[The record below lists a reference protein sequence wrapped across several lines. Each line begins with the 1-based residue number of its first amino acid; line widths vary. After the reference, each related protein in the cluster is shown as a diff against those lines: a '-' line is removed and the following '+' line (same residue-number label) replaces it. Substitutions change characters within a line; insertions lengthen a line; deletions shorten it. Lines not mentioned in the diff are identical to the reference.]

1 MFYDV
6 TKYGIVGDGITNNT
20 EKINAL
26 TKSMTNGGTLYF
38 PSGEYVT
45 GTIRLYS
52 NITMHLD
59 SGAKI
64 LGSNDIKDFPKIS
77 NEDAPGY
84 TRGGYEALISAFN
97 AENITVSGNGI
108 IDARGEFWWK
118 NEKSDLIRPRT
129 ISFFLSKNIKI
140 KDVTIMNSPC
150 WTVHPVCCSNVLID
164 GVSIKNP
171 YDSPNTDGINP
182 ESCSGVRIS
191 NCFVDVGDDCV
202 TIKSGTEDD
211 DLQKQYPCENIVISN
226 CVMAHGHGGVV
237 IGSEMS
243 GGVKNLSVSNCVFQ
257 NTDRGIRVKTRRNRG
272 GYIKGMI
279 LSNIIMENVISAIVF
294 NEFYDCGI
302 IHNPEETLSAEN
314 QEINEL
320 TPIITDINING
331 IIARGVKGAG
341 IYMYGIPELPISN
354 IIMNDINID
363 VPGTEGG
370 TYILCAPRRDI
381 SMGEGIFLE
390 NTENIFMNNIN
401 INSKGEKYVIKD
413 CKNIVINGKKES

>member
-6 TKYGIVGDGITNNT
+6 TKYGVVGDGQTNNT
-20 EKINAL
+20 EKINNL
-26 TKSMTNGGTLYF
+26 TKSMTKGGTLYF

-52 NITMHLD
+52 NITIHLD

-77 NEDAPGY
+77 TDDAPGY

-118 NEKSDLIRPRT
+118 NVKSDLVRPRT
-129 ISFFLSKNIKI
+129 ISFFLCKNIKI

-150 WTVHPVCCSNVLID
+150 WTVHPVCCSNVLVD
-164 GVSIKNP
+164 GISIKNP

-211 DLQKQYPCENIVISN
+211 ILQKQYPCENIVISN

-302 IHNPEETLSAEN
+302 IHNPEETLSAEK

-341 IYMYGIPELPISN
+341 IYMYGLPELPISN

-413 CKNIVINGKKES
+413 SNNIIINGKKES

>member
-140 KDVTIMNSPC
+140 KA
-150 WTVHPVCCSNVLID
+150 
-164 GVSIKNP
+164 
-171 YDSPNTDGINP
+171 
-182 ESCSGVRIS
+182 
-191 NCFVDVGDDCV
+191 
-202 TIKSGTEDD
+202 
-211 DLQKQYPCENIVISN
+211 Q
-226 CVMAHGHGGVV
+226 
-237 IGSEMS
+237 
-243 GGVKNLSVSNCVFQ
+243 
-257 NTDRGIRVKTRRNRG
+257 
-272 GYIKGMI
+272 
-279 LSNIIMENVISAIVF
+279 
-294 NEFYDCGI
+294 
-302 IHNPEETLSAEN
+302 
-314 QEINEL
+314 
-320 TPIITDINING
+320 
-331 IIARGVKGAG
+331 
-341 IYMYGIPELPISN
+341 
-354 IIMNDINID
+354 
-363 VPGTEGG
+363 
-370 TYILCAPRRDI
+370 TY
-381 SMGEGIFLE
+381 
-390 NTENIFMNNIN
+390 T
-401 INSKGEKYVIKD
+401 
-413 CKNIVINGKKES
+413 